1 MVPAL
6 LLLFISV
13 LTFQSYSFAAI
24 LDPEGEDY
32 HVKGY
37 AEQKK
42 GSFDKALTYYSK
54 ALSLNLETSSFYN
67 DVGVLYE
74 QLGLPDR
81 AEEFYLKA
89 LKLDPDYLPT
99 YTNLAYFYR
108 SKGDMQQ
115 ATHYLLERIR
125 KAPEKDPW
133 RDRLKAQVYEFN
145 PGLKQQLD
153 REAKQQQ
160 AEALKQQLIQKARDE
175 FNLEIVRAE
184 KHFQNGQKLL
194 GEERYDEALEELNRA
209 LTLTPDNPKVL
220 KVRAQTLYER
230 HIAEIKR
237 RTTDAISELDSGD
250 VDSAKKEFQH
260 ILTIIPKE
268 STQTV
273 E

>member
-24 LDPEGEDY
+24 LDPEAEDY

-209 LTLTPDNPKVL
+209 LTLTPDNPKIL